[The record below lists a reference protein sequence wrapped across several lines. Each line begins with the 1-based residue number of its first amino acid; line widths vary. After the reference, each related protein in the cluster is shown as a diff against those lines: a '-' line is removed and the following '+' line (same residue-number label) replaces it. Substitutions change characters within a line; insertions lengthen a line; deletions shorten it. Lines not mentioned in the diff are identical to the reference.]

1 MLGASRNPLVAA
13 GAFVLA
19 LAVAVCPGILEACL
33 HADTAQ
39 TDAPGAFPVRV
50 PTKAR
55 VLIVE
60 DDQAT
65 SAYAPRREVIR
76 RMMDRGLTN
85 FTGKVSLTDA
95 WRSLVATQDVV
106 GIKVYSAP
114 GALSGTRP
122 AVAEALVSSLLAS
135 GHPAAGV
142 IIWDKQM
149 SQLRQAGFVDLGQRL
164 GVRVAA
170 STEGGYDTNH
180 FYPNAILGQ
189 LVHGDYDFDMRGET
203 MGRNSYVAKLVTQQM
218 TKIISIAPLLNHNLA
233 GVSGHLLS
241 LSLGSVD
248 NTIRFVSDPT
258 RLAVAVPEIY
268 ALPVLGDRVVLNITD
283 ALLAQYYGEERTLLH
298 YSAVLN
304 QLRFSTDPVALDVLS
319 IRELARQRE
328 LAGMPAEG
336 SSLALYQN
344 ASLVEIGV
352 SDPNSIIIE
361 TAH

>member
-1 MLGASRNPLVAA
+1 MLGASRNPQAA
-13 GAFVLA
+13 ASAFV
-19 LAVAVCPGILEACL
+19 LAVAVCLGSGPRTCAAES
-33 HADTAQ
+33 Q
-39 TDAPGAFPVRV
+39 TNAPTAFPIRG

-65 SAYAPRREVIR
+65 SAYAARLDVIR
-76 RMMDRGLTN
+76 RMVDRGLTN
-85 FTGKVSLTDA
+85 FTGRSSLTDA
-95 WRSLVATQDVV
+95 WRSLVATQDIV

-122 AVAEALVSSLLAS
+122 AVAEAVVSSLLAS

-149 SQLRQAGFVDLGQRL
+149 APLRQAGFLDLGERL

-180 FYPNAILGQ
+180 FYDNAILGQ
-189 LVHGDYDFDMRGET
+189 LVHGDHDFDVRGET
-203 MGRNSYVAKLVTQQM
+203 MGRKSYVSKLVSQQM
-218 TKIISIAPLLNHNLA
+218 TKIISLAPLLNHNLT

-304 QLRFSTDPVALDVLS
+304 QLWFSTDPVALDVLS
-319 IRELARQRE
+319 ARELARQRQ
-328 LAGMPAEG
+328 LADMPAE
-336 SSLALYQN
+336 SSHLALYQN

-352 SDPNSIIIE
+352 SDPNAIIIE
-361 TAH
+361 TAQ

>member
-1 MLGASRNPLVAA
+1 MLGASRNPQVASA
-13 GAFVLA
+13 AALLA
-19 LAVAVCPGILEACL
+19 LAVAVCLGPGPGAR
-33 HADTAQ
+33 A
-39 TDAPGAFPVRV
+39 DAPPTSARTLV
-50 PTKAR
+50 PIPGSAKAR

-65 SAYAPRREVIR
+65 SAYTPRLAVIR
-76 RMMDRGLTN
+76 RMVDRGLTN
-85 FTGKVSLTDA
+85 FTGKPTVTDA
-95 WRSLVATQDVV
+95 WRSLVTTQDVV
-106 GIKVYSAP
+106 GIKVFSTP

-122 AVAEALVSSLLAS
+122 AVVEAVVSSLLAS
-135 GHPAAGV
+135 GQPPAGV

-149 SQLRQAGFVDLGQRL
+149 THLRQAGFVELGQRL

-170 STEGGYDTNH
+170 STEGGYDTNQ
-180 FYPNAILGQ
+180 FYDNAILGQ
-189 LVHGDYDFDMRGET
+189 LVHGDNDFDIRGDT
-203 MGRNSYVAKLVTQQM
+203 LGRKSYVAKLVTQQM
-218 TKIISIAPLLNHNLA
+218 TKIISLAPLLNHNLT

-268 ALPVLGDRVVLNITD
+268 ALPVLGDRVVLDITD

-304 QLRFSTDPVALDVLS
+304 QLWFSTDPVALDVLAA
-319 IRELARQRE
+319 RELARQRQ
-328 LAGMPAEG
+328 LADMPAE
-336 SSLALYQN
+336 SSHLALYQN

-352 SDPNSIIIE
+352 SDPNSILIE
-361 TAH
+361 TVH